1 MFNWLVKLSYEFSL
15 EWKKALL
22 SRSCL
27 DHLKDLFGEGAWGG
41 GLAQIVWVM
50 FKGGVVLGQ
59 DP

>member
-41 GLAQIVWVM
+41 GLAQIMWVM
-50 FKGGVVLGQ
+50 FKGGLF
-59 DP
+59 